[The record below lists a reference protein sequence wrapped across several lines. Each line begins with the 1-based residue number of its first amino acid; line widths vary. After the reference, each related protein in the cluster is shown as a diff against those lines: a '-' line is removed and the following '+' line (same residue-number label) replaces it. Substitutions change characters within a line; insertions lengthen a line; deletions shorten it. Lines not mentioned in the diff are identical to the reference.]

1 MEFQFVSLITMSWP
15 TWNISNGWFGRYTY
29 YTESSASIL
38 VILQDL
44 VNVSGVSMS
53 LFILLFGMTINTF
66 LFGHFTRTFS
76 NSKTEYF
83 INLTRNLFQHR
94 LLINYKYYRKTSR
107 LLGCKNRL
115 LQLRGGVWMQRT
127 KPR

>member
-15 TWNISNGWFGRYTY
+15 TWNISYGWFGRYTY

-44 VNVSGVSMS
+44 INVSGVSMS

-83 INLTRNLFQHR
+83 INLTRHLFQHR

-115 LQLRGGVWMQRT
+115 LPLRGGVWMQRT

>member
-1 MEFQFVSLITMSWP
+1 
-15 TWNISNGWFGRYTY
+15 
-29 YTESSASIL
+29 
-38 VILQDL
+38 
-44 VNVSGVSMS
+44 MS

-66 LFGHFTRTFS
+66 LFGQFTRTFS

-83 INLTRNLFQHR
+83 INLTRHLFQHR

-115 LQLRGGVWMQRT
+115 LQLRGGV
-127 KPR
+127 